1 MKKIKNFNYLYILAI
16 LAILFIIIITIKMK
30 ESFSYIKYDY
40 PPNYIPNRSLYNDST
55 KKYYDVMYKY
65 NTDYPNNDK
74 FTSTNTSYAT
84 CLDGCIGDFF
94 CRGIVTD
101 FDQTNNNSK
110 KGTCWR
116 KKKMNENDRRTT
128 SSSTPRYSTLLNKNL
143 A

>member
-1 MKKIKNFNYLYILAI
+1 
-16 LAILFIIIITIKMK
+16 MK

-40 PPNYIPNRSLYNDST
+40 PPNYIPNRTLYNDGT

-84 CLDGCIGDFF
+84 CLGGCIGDFF

-101 FDQTNNNSK
+101 FDQINNNNSK

-116 KKKMNENDRRTT
+116 KTKMNENDRRTT
-128 SSSTPRYSTLLNKNL
+128 NSSTPRYSTLLNKNL